1 VVGDA
6 EGLIKRGVHL
16 YIEVGEPDFID
27 EDVEDD
33 EHDEY
38 NTFIVTSILVSG
50 THVVMQRVVNGEP
63 TGEIMTSKDL
73 SIPEIVS
80 GIKLYARLN
89 PPSTFGGNPGAPAPK
104 KPRAEAQPKPSPAQ
118 SGTAVVRFGLQK
130 DLISGLEIKD
140 SALFHSTTVD
150 FSRWIT
156 AFAGLTSSSRFKLTL
171 SKDLARMVM
180 VGDATVYRFVIMS
193 VHEAIPLLKPGRK
206 APGPPPFTV
215 SEYMN
220 IGAFTSALNDDR
232 VHRVVVVL
240 GNFQKKVDAPD
251 LTDEDEL
258 TATPP
263 GGYLSVIK
271 MPLPDASLCDA
282 EVPKTK
288 PPAEEAPLKGSGH
301 RGKAPAQPPGQG
313 AGPPKKP
320 DGEGS
325 SRQDEDCSLAG
336 KRQVGA
342 HILADPAYAKLY
354 QSVTMKIADITS
366 QSRMKLWRDMTVL
379 AASLAAD
386 KMTQEAW
393 GKLAK
398 LCKFESRLDII
409 HAQMRELDSARSCV
423 YLWNDPAN
431 LATSPDFSTPPKIEG
446 MITWSSK
453 SAEPNSETFER
464 LFGKDKDKDKD
475 KGKGKGKGK
484 ASARD
489 DVDEDEDEDED
500 SSGSNSGSSE
510 PVPIRKRQGK
520 SKKEGVKKKKSK
532 KHKKEEKKK
541 NKGKSKKE
549 KKRKRS
555 RRSSSSSSS
564 SSSSD
569 ESEEPRPK
577 KRKNGVKKEEEEGRG
592 GASSSGR
599 GGASSS
605 AAQSAPP
612 WSDSSHTRR
621 LRSHSATVNSPI
633 ILDESQ

>member
-1 VVGDA
+1 
-6 EGLIKRGVHL
+6 
-16 YIEVGEPDFID
+16 
-27 EDVEDD
+27 
-33 EHDEY
+33 
-38 NTFIVTSILVSG
+38 
-50 THVVMQRVVNGEP
+50 
-63 TGEIMTSKDL
+63 
-73 SIPEIVS
+73 
-80 GIKLYARLN
+80 
-89 PPSTFGGNPGAPAPK
+89 
-104 KPRAEAQPKPSPAQ
+104 
-118 SGTAVVRFGLQK
+118 
-130 DLISGLEIKD
+130 
-140 SALFHSTTVD
+140 
-150 FSRWIT
+150 
-156 AFAGLTSSSRFKLTL
+156 
-171 SKDLARMVM
+171 
-180 VGDATVYRFVIMS
+180 
-193 VHEAIPLLKPGRK
+193 
-206 APGPPPFTV
+206 
-215 SEYMN
+215 
-220 IGAFTSALNDDR
+220 
-232 VHRVVVVL
+232 
-240 GNFQKKVDAPD
+240 
-251 LTDEDEL
+251 
-258 TATPP
+258 
-263 GGYLSVIK
+263 
-271 MPLPDASLCDA
+271 
-282 EVPKTK
+282 
-288 PPAEEAPLKGSGH
+288 
-301 RGKAPAQPPGQG
+301 
-313 AGPPKKP
+313 
-320 DGEGS
+320 
-325 SRQDEDCSLAG
+325 
-336 KRQVGA
+336 VGA

-386 KMTQEAW
+386 KMTPEAW

-446 MITWSSK
+446 VITWSSK

-464 LFGKDKDKDKD
+464 LFGKDKDKD

-520 SKKEGVKKKKSK
+520 SKKE
-532 KHKKEEKKK
+532 
-541 NKGKSKKE
+541 

-569 ESEEPRPK
+569 ESEEPQPK
-577 KRKNGVKKEEEEGRG
+577 KNKNGVKKEEEEGRG

-633 ILDESQ
+633 PLDESQ